1 MVWLRLRRL
10 GSAAFVAFAD
20 VSFTLYRSTK
30 RVTAVT
36 GLDKRT
42 IAGDGPRGGPFPRLR
57 FRLANRVPPLPDPL
71 LHSEWRRDGAPA
83 FCPLAVP
90 PHDRSQPGFCRC
102 VRSRNKYLPGCSQNA
117 KYNIW
122 KFFLGSAGRLPMGSR
137 RNRQAR
143 ARRFFDIMQN
153 SVSAARLKLQ
163 GNQTLLTSAAAVLKR
178 APRSSPVALGSHASR
193 ITHHVSAPLSYPHLR
208 HLPLYRL
215 PTEFR

>member
-153 SVSAARLKLQ
+153 SVAAEA
-163 GNQTLLTSAAAVLKR
+163 QTSREADSPHVVCSSFEK
-178 APRSSPVALGSHASR
+178 SSPVISGSLGQPR
-193 ITHHVSAPLSYPHLR
+193 ITHH
-208 HLPLYRL
+208 PLYRL
-215 PTEFR
+215 QTEFW